1 MCEAA
6 SRELD
11 RRMTDTAWTI
21 RTLKAALDDH
31 AAVRTGELSTR
42 VVGETGEGADPVL
55 LATMHR
61 HGDLEAFVNVSEAQI
76 AASVLL
82 WPCDEQPDRAAFNEF
97 LLKAQK
103 LVPLSNFGIATVDG
117 RDYYELFGE
126 LATTS
131 PLSDIVGE
139 LRALADNAIEAATDL
154 RDNFAPTTNAPGV

>member
-1 MCEAA
+1 
-6 SRELD
+6 
-11 RRMTDTAWTI
+11 MTDTPWTV
-21 RTLKAALDDH
+21 RTLKAALDEH
-31 AAVRTGELSTR
+31 EAVRSGELSTR
-42 VVGETGEGADPVL
+42 VVEGVDPVL

-61 HGDLEAFVNVSEAQI
+61 QGDLEAFVNVSEAQI

-103 LVPLSNFGIATVDG
+103 LVPLSNFGIATVEG

-126 LATTS
+126 LSTTS
-131 PLSDIVGE
+131 PLPEIVGE

-154 RDNFAPTTNAPGV
+154 RSNFSTPGA